1 MTETFLNA
9 NNALW
14 QEHQI
19 DLGHLRLSYK
29 QWGHSTEKPAVVL
42 FHGWLDNANS
52 FDGVL
57 THLPKD
63 RLYLAFDLP
72 GHGHSDHKPAGQL
85 YHFLDSI
92 ADLKRLFDA
101 LVNQN
106 IIQQPPWLVGH
117 SLGAALSSVLVSVY
131 PELVR
136 GVCFIE
142 ALGPISS
149 DSGNSAKQLK
159 ESIDKQIKPS
169 TGKKTYPDLEPM
181 IKARQK
187 GVGDLSY
194 EASKTLVERA
204 ADKVEGGYQWRAD
217 SRLRIPSPMRLSEN
231 QCKGFLTQLKLKI
244 KVILAEDSLIPAQAI
259 DYRLNYFKEADVV
272 TLPGGH
278 HLHMEESTKAVAD
291 EIARFILEA
300 DK

>member
-1 MTETFLNA
+1 MTDTKTTSAMVWTE
-9 NNALW
+9 
-14 QEHQI
+14 QQI
-19 DLGHLRLSYK
+19 DLGHMKLAYK
-29 QWGHSTEKPAVVL
+29 CWGQATDKPAVIL
-42 FHGWLDNANS
+42 LHGWLDNANS

-57 THLPKD
+57 ECLPND

-85 YHFLDSI
+85 YHFLDSV
-92 ADLKRLFDA
+92 ADLKRLFDT
-101 LVNQN
+101 LLTQQ
-106 IIQQPPWLVGH
+106 IISQPPWLIGH

-131 PELVR
+131 PELVK

-149 DSGNSAKQLK
+149 DSSNSAKQLK
-159 ESIDKQIKPS
+159 ESIDKQLKPS
-169 TGKKTYPDLEPM
+169 SGKKLYPDLEPM
-181 IKARQK
+181 VKARQK

-204 ADKVEGGYQWRAD
+204 VDQVEGGYQWRAD
-217 SRLRIPSPMRLSEN
+217 SRLRIPSAMRLSEN
-231 QCKGFLTQLKLKI
+231 QCKGFLTQLDLKM
-244 KVILAEDSLIPAQAI
+244 KVILAEQSLIPAQAI
-259 DYRLNYFKEADVV
+259 DYRLNYFKGAEVV

-278 HLHMEESTKAVAD
+278 HLHMEESTEAVAG
-291 EIARFILEA
+291 EIANFISEA